1 MAHLLPSS
9 YEARRCDRRSRLVF
23 VSQRRERGVSALLV
37 QRGVSGPGRFED
49 QGEQVLA

>member
-1 MAHLLPSS
+1 MTDA
-9 YEARRCDRRSRLVF
+9 LVLYS
-23 VSQRRERGVSALLV
+23 VSTRRERGVSALLV